1 MCSGYDGRQHRLWTI
16 PAFAEEVGQTET
28 KAAKDGDTSSLSEH
42 VLTVE
47 MNPLLLKWQKEMMMM
62 MMMMLAT
69 MDKRESGGEEALHL
83 SDRITQDR
91 NHYPQWSPQTNMTNY
106 DNENI

>member
-1 MCSGYDGRQHRLWTI
+1 
-16 PAFAEEVGQTET
+16 
-28 KAAKDGDTSSLSEH
+28 
-42 VLTVE
+42 
-47 MNPLLLKWQKEMMMM
+47 MMM

-91 NHYPQWSPQTNMTNY
+91 NHYPQ
-106 DNENI
+106 